1 MKKLWK
7 ILKKTLKILWTLLVA
22 VLVINAV
29 WYLFVPT
36 EFFMRG
42 YPQTLYAKPD
52 SPQAFG
58 EEIVYRADVEAF
70 LWYNSAYIY
79 GTVTLDSHV
88 LEISHE
94 QNYPRSLW
102 GEMRYSW
109 KYMGSYP
116 WDYNKMNVT
125 ARTENGYYVIL
136 EGYYDRGF
144 DTVTIYASE
153 ADCKEMK
160 NGSRYYTKSK
170 YQSLFGEQ

>member
-1 MKKLWK
+1 MEKLWK

-29 WYLFVPT
+29 LYLFVPQ
-36 EFFMRG
+36 E
-42 YPQTLYAKPD
+42 
-52 SPQAFG
+52 FG

-88 LEISHE
+88 LEIFHE

-116 WDYNKMNVT
+116 WDYNQMNVM

-160 NGSRYYTKSK
+160 NGSRYYTESK
-170 YQSLFGEQ
+170 YHSLFGEQ

>member
-29 WYLFVPT
+29 WCLFVPKD
-36 EFFMRG
+36 FFMRG
-42 YPQTLYAKPD
+42 YPQTLYAQPD
-52 SPQAFG
+52 SPQVFG

-153 ADCKEMK
+153 VDCKEMK

-170 YQSLFGEQ
+170 YQSLFVEQ